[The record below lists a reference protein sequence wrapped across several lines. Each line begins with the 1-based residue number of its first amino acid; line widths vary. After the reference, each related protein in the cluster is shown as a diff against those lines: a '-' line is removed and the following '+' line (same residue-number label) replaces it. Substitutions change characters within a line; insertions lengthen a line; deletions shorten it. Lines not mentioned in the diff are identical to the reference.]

1 MIKYSRFMAVYLFS
15 LATLTGILLGG
26 AWMWLGF
33 VVIYGVMI
41 LGDES
46 LGDYYEEPAYRHPRL
61 LNTLLYFAL
70 PALFVLG
77 VAMAWMAGSGDLF
90 GLGAWAQANLGLD
103 LFARREATAPWHW
116 LGAILSAGI
125 TFAALGTNIG
135 HELTHRT
142 TDQGAA
148 GRDRQLASHRNQPRY
163 RARHHPR
170 LSLRRC
176 HRIAGG

>member
-1 MIKYSRFMAVYLFS
+1 MVKYARFMAVYLFS

-61 LNTLLYFAL
+61 LNSLLYFAL
-70 PALFVLG
+70 PALFVVG

-90 GLGAWAQANLGLD
+90 GFGAWAQANLGLD
-103 LFARREATAPWHW
+103 LFARRVTTRKPAAYLVNKIYMRGLPFYVDERTIVPRSFIGELLEQHFGSDGDEEAGSLISDP
-116 LGAILSAGI
+116 
-125 TFAALGTNIG
+125 
-135 HELTHRT
+135 
-142 TDQGAA
+142 
-148 GRDRQLASHRNQPRY
+148 ASRCSGRY
-163 RARHHPR
+163 R
-170 LSLRRC
+170 LLCS
-176 HRIAGG
+176 

>member
-1 MIKYSRFMAVYLFS
+1 MIKYARFMAVYLFS

-61 LNTLLYFAL
+61 LNSLLYFAL

-77 VAMAWMAGSGDLF
+77 VAMDSRLQ
-90 GLGAWAQANLGLD
+90 LHLGLED
-103 LFARREATAPWHW
+103 PLALLFSLAQMGIGAPYVAARVLGFEAGLVTSPSYEYGNTFTAVAG
-116 LGAILSAGI
+116 LLNILVI
-125 TFAALGTNIG
+125 LDALDT
-135 HELTHRT
+135 
-142 TDQGAA
+142 
-148 GRDRQLASHRNQPRY
+148 
-163 RARHHPR
+163 ARGVR
-170 LSLRRC
+170 
-176 HRIAGG
+176 GK

>member
-1 MIKYSRFMAVYLFS
+1 MVKYARFLAVYLFS

-46 LGDYYEEPAYRHPRL
+46 LGDYFEEPAYRHPRL
-61 LNTLLYFAL
+61 LNSLLYFAL

-90 GLGAWAQANLGLD
+90 HHQAAKTPPASSRCSSIDSDSEEPEPPRPGVFMAWPA
-103 LFARREATAPWHW
+103 
-116 LGAILSAGI
+116 
-125 TFAALGTNIG
+125 
-135 HELTHRT
+135 
-142 TDQGAA
+142 
-148 GRDRQLASHRNQPRY
+148 DRPVR
-163 RARHHPR
+163 
-170 LSLRRC
+170 
-176 HRIAGG
+176 